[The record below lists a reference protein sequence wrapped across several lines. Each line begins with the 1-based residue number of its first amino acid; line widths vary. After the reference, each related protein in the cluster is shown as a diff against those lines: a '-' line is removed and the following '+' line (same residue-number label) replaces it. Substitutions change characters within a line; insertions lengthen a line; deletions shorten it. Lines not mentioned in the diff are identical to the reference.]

1 MVVCGRTIG
10 AVSIAVWYLIVRRR
24 PFEHVSI
31 SYDVALVL
39 GYVGGLSDMYVK
51 LCALALVRDCV
62 DWQFYVAMYA
72 GCCVRLCGVA
82 IVLGCVLYVPVSA
95 GCCTLI

>member
-72 GCCVRLCGVA
+72 GCCF
-82 IVLGCVLYVPVSA
+82 GCVEWLLYLAACYYFLCRLAVVR
-95 GCCTLI
+95 